1 MLKILDLVEAL
12 NSLLVRAPMDE
23 IPVTEQMRQ
32 RTLAVFGE
40 DLTPE
45 ESVRRILKDVRARG
59 DAALIDWT
67 AKLDGVT
74 LTSEQIAVS
83 DEDIAT
89 AYDRVDADTVAALE
103 RAAERISKFHARQP
117 AQSWMNTELG
127 GVLGQLI
134 RPMQRVGIYIPGG
147 TAPLA
152 STLLMTAIPARMAGV
167 EEIVVCTPPQRPSSF
182 TSSSQSAQQRPLPHP
197 LILVA
202 ADIANVDLVFSVG
215 GAQAIGA
222 MAYGTESLPKVDK
235 VCGPGNLFVV
245 LAKKQVFGTVGIDSL
260 PGPTETVII
269 GDDTANPAWVAADML
284 AQAEHV
290 GGTALLMTPSRKLA
304 EAVNAQ
310 LMAQIRALPQSNADA
325 IRESF
330 LHRSG
335 AVITEDVLEA
345 VTFADEY
352 APEHLCLSVKEPWAW
367 VDKIRNAGGVFVGEN
382 SYEVLGDYCA
392 GPSHVM
398 PTGGTA
404 RFTPPCNV
412 LDFVRVMNV
421 IALDENTA
429 AEIGPIAAR
438 LAKAEG
444 LAAHANA
451 VERRAERSGR
461 KGEGVKV

>member
-1 MLKILDLVEAL
+1 MLKIFDLVEAL
-12 NSLLVRAPMDE
+12 GSILVRKPMDE

-32 RTLAVFGE
+32 RTIATFGE
-40 DLTPE
+40 DLIPE
-45 ESVRRILKDVRARG
+45 EVVRRILRDVRTRG
-59 DAALIDWT
+59 DDALIDWT

-74 LTSEQIAVS
+74 LTPEQIPVS
-83 DEDIAT
+83 DEDIAM
-89 AYDRVDADTVAALE
+89 AYDLVDAETVAALE
-103 RAAERISKFHARQP
+103 RAAERIAKFHTRMP

-134 RPMQRVGIYIPGG
+134 RPLQRVGIYIPGG

-167 EEIVVCTPPQRPSSF
+167 EEIVVCSPPQRPVKGQPASPLR
-182 TSSSQSAQQRPLPHP
+182 APLPHP
-197 LILVA
+197 IILVA
-202 ADIANVDLVFSVG
+202 ADIAEVDLVFSVG

-222 MAYGTESLPKVDK
+222 MAYGTQTLPQVDK
-235 VCGPGNLFVV
+235 ICGPGSLYVV
-245 LAKKQVFGTVGIDSL
+245 LAKRQVFGTVGIDAL
-260 PGPTETVII
+260 PGPTETVIV
-269 GDDTANPAWVAADML
+269 GDDTANPSWLAADLL
-284 AQAEHV
+284 AQAEHI
-290 GGTALLMTPSRKLA
+290 GGTAVLMTPSRKLA
-304 EAVNAQ
+304 EAVNQ
-310 LMAQIRALPQSNADA
+310 QITTQISSLPQESAEA
-325 IRESF
+325 IHESF
-330 LHRSG
+330 ANRSG
-335 AVITEDVLEA
+335 IVLTEDVGEA
-345 VTFADEY
+345 VAFADQF

-367 VDKIRNAGGVFVGEN
+367 VDQIRNAGGVFVGEQ

-421 IALDENTA
+421 IALDETTA
-429 AEIGPIAAR
+429 TEIGPVAER

-451 VERRAERSGR
+451 VQRRAKRSER
-461 KGEGVKV
+461 